1 MSETGHNNGENNG
14 IEKVEQPHGGALNS
28 GGTPGNKGGRPPNL
42 FKEAMRALADRDDI
56 RAYTERCLKGDF
68 GPKFHMQALAYVTD
82 RGYGKA
88 AQPITGEDGGPLKT
102 TVTLR
107 LVRAKPDDDSG

>member
-1 MSETGHNNGENNG
+1 MSSRRETTGKTTGPAVG
-14 IEKVEQPHGGALNS
+14 DLVPQPHGGALRN
-28 GGTPGNKGGRPPNL
+28 GGTNKGGRPPNE

-56 RAYTERCLKGDF
+56 RAYTERCLKGEF

-88 AQPITGEDGGPLKT
+88 AQPIVGEDGSPP
-102 TVTLR
+102 
-107 LVRAKPDDDSG
+107 VRMIVEFVDPPNADES